1 MIFRK
6 LSYRQSNLNNNK
18 KNYGTQVPCEFF
30 QITRFSSNQ
39 VSKQGYFVTSFG
51 QNGQIP
57 ILANEWLAS
66 IVSVTVSPIFE
77 KVN

>member
-6 LSYRQSNLNNNK
+6 LSYRQSNLNNKK
-18 KNYGTQVPCEFF
+18 KNYGTWVPCEFF
-30 QITRFSSNQ
+30 RITRFSSNR
-39 VSKQGYFVTSFG
+39 VSKQGHFATSFG